1 MIDVSE
7 EIAASIVEESDK
19 RIEQINAAEVKAMES
34 IIAITKPIRDE
45 MITIARATSNKLS
58 VETSKRQEIIEKLLT
73 VIQDTVQSVPSAA
86 IISLSQ
92 LNKIIKD
99 DDTSINDA
107 STHVEEEMHVAATKL
122 QGQFRKG
129 LAKKRVEG
137 LRKDNNT
144 VASYALNTTTED
156 IAADTVALAEDTSA
170 AEDMLNIDDA
180 TPEQIESATKLQSQ
194 IRKNQSKKRVEEL
207 RKEKDTAANG
217 ATETFAEAGESVQES
232 TPTS

>member
-45 MITIARATSNKLS
+45 MITIARATSNKFS
-58 VETSKRQEIIEKLLT
+58 VETSKRQEIIEKLLN
-73 VIQDTVQSVPSAA
+73 VIQDNVQSVPSAA

-92 LNKIIKD
+92 LNKTIKD
-99 DDTSINDA
+99 DDTSINGA

-144 VASYALNTTTED
+144 VASYALNTTTENF
-156 IAADTVALAEDTSA
+156 AADTAVLAEDTSA

-232 TPTS
+232 TPSS